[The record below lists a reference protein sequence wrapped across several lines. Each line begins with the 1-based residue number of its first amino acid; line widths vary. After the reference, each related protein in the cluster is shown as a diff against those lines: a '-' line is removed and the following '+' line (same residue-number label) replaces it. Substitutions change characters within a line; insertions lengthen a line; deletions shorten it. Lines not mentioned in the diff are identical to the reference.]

1 MRTIAILSVMALAFL
16 FTPALFAQD
25 NVKPA
30 TDDKTA
36 KDDAKPDAEEAAG
49 VQWIQDYAK
58 ALEQAKAEKKR
69 LFIEFTATW

>member
-1 MRTIAILSVMALAFL
+1 MRTTAILSVMALALL

-25 NVKPA
+25 EAKPA
-30 TDDKTA
+30 
-36 KDDAKPDAEEAAG
+36 KDEAKPAADEAEG

-58 ALEQAKAEKKR
+58 ALEKAKADKKR